1 MENTIQDVDAK
12 THSDIDREVED
23 LLSKMMGQSADWQR
37 NLNALGESINGTYR
51 PWMSELEAAIRA
63 EIERL
68 KARGQGISSAELERR
83 LAELRAQME
92 AMSMGGETGSA
103 AFRCIA
109 CDRVLPDNN
118 TWNPPPQRRSAAK
131 AAHPAP
137 AINPASNGNRKAL
150 TVKHP
155 TSERIYKAV
164 RFSAVRLVTCQC
176 RTEHHTRLKQ
186 HDM

>member
-37 NLNALGESINGTYR
+37 NLNAMGESINGTYR

-118 TWNPPPQRRSAAK
+118 TWNPPPQRRRAAK